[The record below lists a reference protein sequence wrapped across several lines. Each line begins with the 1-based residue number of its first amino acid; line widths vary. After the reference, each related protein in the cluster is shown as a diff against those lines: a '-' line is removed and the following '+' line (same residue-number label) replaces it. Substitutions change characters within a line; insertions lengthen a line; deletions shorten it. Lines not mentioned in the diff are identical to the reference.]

1 ELAVATFNVQ
11 NLDPTDPQSKFDTL
25 AGLIVSSLR
34 SPDLIG
40 VEEIQD
46 NNGPS
51 DNGVVEPDA
60 TLAKLV
66 SAIQAAGGPTYDWRQ
81 ISPVNDQDG
90 GEPGGNIRQV
100 FLFRT
105 DRGLSFVDRPGGTST
120 TATMV
125 DGTGSDTHLSS
136 SPGRID
142 PTSSAWTSSRKPLAG
157 EFTF

>member
-1 ELAVATFNVQ
+1 
-11 NLDPTDPQSKFDTL
+11 
-25 AGLIVSSLR
+25 LR

-46 NNGPS
+46 SSGPS

-105 DRGLSFVDRPGGTST
+105 DRGLSFVDRPGGDRKSTRLNSSHGSISYAVFCLKKKKQNLETSP
-120 TATMV
+120 ARNR
-125 DGTGSDTHLSS
+125 S
-136 SPGRID
+136 
-142 PTSSAWTSSRKPLAG
+142 
-157 EFTF
+157 